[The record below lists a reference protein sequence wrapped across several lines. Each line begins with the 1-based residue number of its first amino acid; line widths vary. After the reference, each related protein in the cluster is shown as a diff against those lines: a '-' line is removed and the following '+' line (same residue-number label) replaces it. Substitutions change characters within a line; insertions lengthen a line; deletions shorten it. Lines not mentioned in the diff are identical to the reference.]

1 MRNPLN
7 LLLLLIPAALLGR
20 VLDWPAVLI
29 FAMSGL
35 AIVPLAKWMGTATEE
50 LAIHVGPGPGGLLN
64 ATFGNATEMIIAL
77 FALQAGLI
85 EVVKAS
91 ITGSI
96 IGNILFVLGLAL
108 LLGGR
113 NRVRQTFNATAAG
126 INATQLTLA
135 VIGLVIPAAFYYTLR
150 TQDAARRQVLENE
163 LSLAVAGLLIFS
175 YVLGL
180 LFSLR
185 THRQLYA
192 GEAGEGEHEGPAWS
206 IRHGMIVLLTATIG
220 VAVMSETLVHT
231 LEEAVEVLGWSELFI
246 GVILIPIIGNAAEH
260 VTAVTVAIKDKMDLS
275 LGIAVGSSTQIA
287 LFVAPLLVFASLL
300 FDQRMDLLFNPFE
313 IVAIGLS
320 VVIVNLIA
328 QDGESNWYEGLQ
340 LLVAYAVMAIA
351 FFFHD

>member
-1 MRNPLN
+1 MPLRNPLN

-163 LSLAVAGLLIFS
+163 LSL
-175 YVLGL
+175 
-180 LFSLR
+180 
-185 THRQLYA
+185 
-192 GEAGEGEHEGPAWS
+192 
-206 IRHGMIVLLTATIG
+206 
-220 VAVMSETLVHT
+220 
-231 LEEAVEVLGWSELFI
+231 
-246 GVILIPIIGNAAEH
+246 
-260 VTAVTVAIKDKMDLS
+260 
-275 LGIAVGSSTQIA
+275 
-287 LFVAPLLVFASLL
+287 
-300 FDQRMDLLFNPFE
+300 
-313 IVAIGLS
+313 
-320 VVIVNLIA
+320 
-328 QDGESNWYEGLQ
+328 
-340 LLVAYAVMAIA
+340 
-351 FFFHD
+351 